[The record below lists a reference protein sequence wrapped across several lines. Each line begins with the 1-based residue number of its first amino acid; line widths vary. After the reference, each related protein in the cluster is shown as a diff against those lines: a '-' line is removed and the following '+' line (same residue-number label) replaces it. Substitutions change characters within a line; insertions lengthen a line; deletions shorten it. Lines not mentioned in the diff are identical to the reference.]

1 MDAPV
6 SSATN
11 NDVNDDANSANAN
24 SVSANS
30 ANVNAAENTK
40 PAPSGPDLDWVW
52 REVRKRVFLKVPFGM
67 GIKDALEAANPIA
80 FDDDHFVV
88 GLHPRDSGLTSNLTT
103 AHIKNTIEN
112 ILSSASHR
120 PIKLEVIEGVS
131 ETDWHL
137 VRNRRQRAHEAVV
150 AMAQKSADTGHFDD
164 VLNQI
169 VGEIRANLTG
179 TKDRGLPQVRAQML
193 LDVVPSLGDASEM
206 LFPDPDA
213 HEARR
218 AMARAIDRVASF
230 LEVQPVTLALEVERY
245 RRHESH
251 GTKSQTRASN
261 AAQAN

>member
-1 MDAPV
+1 MDSPV

-11 NDVNDDANSANAN
+11 GDVNSDVGGTNADD
-24 SVSANS
+24 
-30 ANVNAAENTK
+30 TK
-40 PAPSGPDLDWVW
+40 NGNQSSSGPDLDWVW
-52 REVRKRVFLKVPFGM
+52 REVRKRVFLKVPFGI

-88 GLHPRDSGLTSNLTT
+88 GLHPRHAALTSNLTT

-137 VRNRRQRAHEAVV
+137 VRNRRLRAHDAVM
-150 AMAQKSADTGHFDD
+150 AMAQKQADTGHFDD

-169 VGEIRANLTG
+169 VGEIRANLTSA
-179 TKDRGLPQVRAQML
+179 KDRGLPQVRAQML
-193 LDVVPSLGDASEM
+193 LDVVPSLADACEM

-230 LEVQPVTLALEVERY
+230 LEVQPIVLALEIERY
-245 RRHESH
+245 RREENH
-251 GTKSQTRASN
+251 GASSNARASN
-261 AAQAN
+261 AALSDASRPASE

>member
-1 MDAPV
+1 MDSPV

-11 NDVNDDANSANAN
+11 GDMNDDADGTNSEDTKNAN
-24 SVSANS
+24 Q
-30 ANVNAAENTK
+30 
-40 PAPSGPDLDWVW
+40 APSGPNLDWVW
-52 REVRKRVFLKVPFGM
+52 REVRKRVFLKVPFGV

-150 AMAQKSADTGHFDD
+150 AMAQKQSDTGHFDD

-169 VGEIRANLTG
+169 VGQIRTDMTG
-179 TKDRGLPQVRAQML
+179 TKDRGLPQVRAQMI

-230 LEVQPVTLALEVERY
+230 LEVQPITLALEIERY
-245 RRHESH
+245 RRQENH
-251 GTKSQTRASN
+251 GASSTTRASN
-261 AAQAN
+261 ATLPNASRPASQ